1 MQDGPRA
8 EGDLSMNDN
17 QKPKPLQPRMK
28 KSETLEV
35 RIPHETKQA
44 FLNACREDGTTASE
58 VVRDKVQAYLDARE
72 PPQQE
77 KGKLMQFSP
86 NVRRYG
92 PRVAAGGAIAIG
104 LTALAVLPSAAAPDF
119 KAQFARLDANGD
131 GVVSVEEF
139 LGPAEIKADDG
150 DNKNVVINRKV
161 VIETHKAPEGGAQ
174 DKNQPE
180 IKASMKEDAFTFYL
194 PDELSPEK
202 GAGTADQHQELK
214 FISRHEVRE
223 TTDDEAKTQSSKTY
237 TFNEDD
243 MRKHEFSSI
252 YKNGDGKVTLDE
264 YRARQTAM
272 LTRGFEILDTDG
284 DESLSE
290 AEYARIVSPPLPR
303 LAVQGGP
310 DTPEPPKVELDVPG
324 MKDVSPAA
332 IKAAF
337 ARLDANK
344 NGKLSLDEYL
354 PKV

>member
-1 MQDGPRA
+1 
-8 EGDLSMNDN
+8 MNDN
-17 QKPKPLQPRMK
+17 HKPKTPQPRMK

-58 VVRDKVQAYLDARE
+58 VVREQVQSYLDARE

-139 LGPAEIKADDG
+139 LGPADAKSDDG
-150 DNKNVVINRKV
+150 KGDFDIKRNM
-161 VIETHKAPEGGAQ
+161 VIETRTVESDDAGKS
-174 DKNQPE
+174 DQPTFTP
-180 IKASMKEDAFTFYL
+180 MVKEDAFTFYL
-194 PDELSPEK
+194 PEELTPSK
-202 GAGTADQHQELK
+202 GAKAEESHKEVR
-214 FISRHEVRE
+214 FISRHEVKDVTGDAKGAE
-223 TTDDEAKTQSSKTY
+223 TRTY
-237 TFNEDD
+237 TFSADD
-243 MRKHEFSSI
+243 LRKKEFGSI
-252 YKNGDGKVTLDE
+252 DANGDGKVTLDE

-272 LTRGFEILDTDG
+272 LTRGFEMLDANG
-284 DESLSE
+284 DKSLSE
-290 AEYARIVSPPLPR
+290 AEYARIVSPPMPKM
-303 LAVQGGP
+303 QGGA
-310 DTPEPPKVELDVPG
+310 DTPDMPQIDLPG
-324 MKDVSPAA
+324 MKDVPPGA

-337 ARLDANK
+337 TRLDANK
-344 NGKLSLDEYL
+344 DGKLSLDEYL
-354 PKV
+354 PKT